1 MMVNPRY
8 TDPWAV
14 YGHVNA
20 PPVVV
25 VPSVSDAKPTDT
37 KPMDTPVAPK
47 PKEGMGANLKFKLPA
62 DAKLYVDGRLTM
74 ITGTERAFTTP
85 PLAQG
90 SKYYYDVK
98 AEVLVDGKPMVEEK
112 RVLVQ
117 AGADI
122 TESFPTLLAAVE
134 KKGSPVAGK

>member
-14 YGHVNA
+14 YGHVNV

-25 VPSVSDAKPTDT
+25 VPASGTTTDS
-37 KPMDTPVAPK
+37 KPMETPVAPK
-47 PKEGMGANLKFKLPA
+47 PKDGMGAKLNFRVPA
-62 DAKLYVDGRLTM
+62 DAKLFVDGRLTA
-74 ITGTERAFTTP
+74 ISGTERAFTTP

-98 AEVLVDGKPMVEEK
+98 AEILVDGKQVVEEK
-112 RVLVQ
+112 RVVVE
-117 AGADI
+117 AGATI
-122 TESFPTLLAAVE
+122 TESFPTLIAAAE
-134 KKGSPVAGK
+134 RKPTTIVAK